1 MACRNIPRSSLS
13 KFGYMYQIVLDNR
26 FFLSLN
32 VKRTLTKM
40 ANDAEDIKLPFKA
53 VQMVLRKN
61 VHYICEETEE
71 LDDTE
76 RGEGGFG
83 STN

>member
-1 MACRNIPRSSLS
+1 MLSNSVGLIDSSYRGTL
-13 KFGYMYQIVLDNR
+13 KV
-26 FFLSLN
+26 
-32 VKRTLTKM
+32 TLTKI

-76 RGEGGFG
+76 EVRVVLDQRIRAQMDLAG
-83 STN
+83 STGIN

>member
-1 MACRNIPRSSLS
+1 
-13 KFGYMYQIVLDNR
+13 
-26 FFLSLN
+26 
-32 VKRTLTKM
+32 
-40 ANDAEDIKLPFKA
+40 
-53 VQMVLRKN
+53 MVLRKN

-83 STN
+83 SNELGTNGFGWLNRN

>member
-1 MACRNIPRSSLS
+1 MLSNSVGLIDSSYRGTL
-13 KFGYMYQIVLDNR
+13 KV
-26 FFLSLN
+26 
-32 VKRTLTKM
+32 TLTKI

-76 RGEGGFG
+76 RGEGGFWINELG
-83 STN
+83 TNGFGWLNRN